1 MRSVDIS
8 QHTSMPKVLIEAQ
21 EAGGE
26 TGKAIDFY
34 SRNPNNSYP
43 FKVYKHEEIR
53 KELNKIFYGKC
64 AYCETLFIHIHPVDI
79 EHYRP
84 KGGFQS
90 ARYTELVKP
99 GYYWL
104 AADRNNLL
112 PSCIDCNRERKHL
125 LGDNKVQKL
134 GKGNVF
140 PIEDESTRA
149 RSHDD
154 DLDIEKPL
162 LLHPYFD
169 DPNDHLDFTIDGIV
183 RPKTKMGIESNKG
196 LTSIEVYGLQR
207 PYLIKERKK
216 LCLSI
221 FAQISRVKLLLEKIE
236 KYPDDE
242 DFIEN
247 FKYELKLLLDFTKP
261 YNPYSL
267 MARQIINDFKIEL
280 GI

>member
-8 QHTSMPKVLIEAQ
+8 QHTSIPKVLLEAQ
-21 EAGGE
+21 KAGGE
-26 TGKAIDFY
+26 VEEAIEFY
-34 SRNPNNSYP
+34 RQTPNGSFK
-43 FKVYKHEEIR
+43 FKVYKHEKIR
-53 KELNKIFYGKC
+53 KELNEIFYGKC
-64 AYCETLFIHIHPVDI
+64 AYCETRFIHIHPVDI

-90 ARYTELVKP
+90 ARGTELVKP

-112 PSCIDCNRERKHL
+112 PSCIDCNRERSHPL
-125 LGDNKVQKL
+125 EDNKVQKL
-134 GKGNVF
+134 GKGNIF
-140 PIEDESTRA
+140 PIANESTRA
-149 RSHDD
+149 GSHDD
-154 DLDIEKPL
+154 DLDAEKPL

-183 RPKTKMGIESNKG
+183 RAKTQMGIESSKG

-221 FAQISRVKLLLEKIE
+221 FAQISRIKLLLEKIE
-236 KYPDDE
+236 KYPKDE
-242 DFIEN
+242 DFIKN
-247 FKYELKLLLDFTKP
+247 FELELKLLLDFTKP
-261 YNPYSL
+261 CNPYSL
-267 MARQIINDFKIEL
+267 MARQIIKEFKIEL